1 MNLEEWARRLRTR
14 STRRVYT
21 KAVRLFAEFCEVHL
35 DETLTWSID
44 HAEDRIVDFKEDML
58 SMGFAGATVKARF
71 AAVVRWF
78 RDHKIR
84 VLVVCRDVPVTK
96 TFLDYLP
103 SREDVQTVLDGLK
116 PYYKV
121 GAALIAFSGLRPV
134 DATSLKFEN
143 VKASLG
149 RGDDVLTINK
159 RHQKTQVWYV
169 SFLGPQ
175 GLRYLKTLLEN
186 RRRRGE
192 EITDDSFIVSYDG
205 KRLTPGALGQAI
217 NLSLKK
223 GVGKHPT
230 GERFRRFRTYGLRKF
245 FRRTISR
252 LGDAEAEYF
261 MGHMRGL
268 VSLEATY
275 NGLRDL
281 DPVAIEALKRKYTS
295 LLAELETEVTDVTL
309 KAQIEEKEKRIRSY
323 EDRMDEIQED
333 QKRLQKFL
341 EKLEEREKD

>member
-1 MNLEEWARRLRTR
+1 MNLEMWARRLRTR

-21 KAVRLFAEFCEVHL
+21 KAVRNFAQFCGVEL
-35 DETLTWSID
+35 EETLNWSMD
-44 HAEDRIVDFKEDML
+44 HAEDRIVDFKEHML
-58 SMGFAGATVKARF
+58 SEGFSGATVKARF

-84 VLVVCRDVPVTK
+84 VLVVCRDVPSTK

-134 DATSLKFEN
+134 DATSLRFEN

-149 RGDDVLTINK
+149 RDDDVLTINK
-159 RHQKTQVWYV
+159 KHQKTQVWYA

-186 RRRRGE
+186 RRRMGE
-192 EITDDSFIVSYDG
+192 EITDESYLVSADG
-205 KRLTPGALGQAI
+205 RRLTPGALGQAI
-217 NLSLKK
+217 NLSLKRH
-223 GVGKHPT
+223 VGKHPT
-230 GERFRRFRTYGLRKF
+230 GEKFRRFRTYGLRKY
-245 FRRTISR
+245 FRRTISK
-252 LGDAEAEYF
+252 LGDATCEYF
-261 MGHMRGL
+261 MGHSQGL
-268 VSLEATY
+268 LSLEATY

-281 DPVAIEALKRKYTS
+281 DPVAIEALKKKYIS
-295 LLAELETEVTDVTL
+295 LLPELETEITDVTL
-309 KAQIEEKEKRIRSY
+309 KAQIEEKERRIRSY
-323 EDRMDEIQED
+323 DERMDEIQAD

-341 EKLEEREKD
+341 DKLEEREKD